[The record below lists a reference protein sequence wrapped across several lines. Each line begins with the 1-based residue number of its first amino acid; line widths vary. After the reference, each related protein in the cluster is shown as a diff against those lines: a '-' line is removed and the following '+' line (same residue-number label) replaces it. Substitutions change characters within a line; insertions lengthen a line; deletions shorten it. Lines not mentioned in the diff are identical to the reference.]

1 MKVNEEDTIKSIQ
14 IPKDNRIDI
23 DLGNIIIV
31 STPNSNSEW
40 IEQKLLEN
48 K

>member
-1 MKVNEEDTIKSIQ
+1 MKVNIEDTIKSIQ
-14 IPKDNRIDI
+14 IPKDDRIKI
-23 DLGNIIIV
+23 DLGNVIIV
-31 STPNSNSEW
+31 STPNNSEW

>member
-1 MKVNEEDTIKSIQ
+1 MKCNVEDTIKTIP
-14 IPKDNRIDI
+14 IPKDNRINI
-23 DLGNIIIV
+23 DLGNVVIV
-31 STPNSNSEW
+31 STPNDSSGW